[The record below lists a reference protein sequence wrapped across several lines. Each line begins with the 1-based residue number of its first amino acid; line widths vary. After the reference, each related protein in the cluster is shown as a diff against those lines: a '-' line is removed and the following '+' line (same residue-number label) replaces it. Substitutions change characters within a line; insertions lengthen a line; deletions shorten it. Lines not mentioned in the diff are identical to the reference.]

1 MRVDYIAHMNSTN
14 AIAKGLPIWVALLAC
29 LGWMSLEN
37 HAVAQ
42 PAEFEFSPTNS
53 SGTFYGQATVNGVP
67 ANGNDWVAAFDMAG
81 NCAGAAQIVLNDGLA
96 YINLAIYGDDMTT
109 AGIDEGITGG
119 EEFTLHLWR
128 AASGTV

>member
-1 MRVDYIAHMNSTN
+1 MRVKYIARMNSTN

-96 YINLAIYGDDMTT
+96 RGRVPDYRPPKEDP
-109 AGIDEGITGG
+109 
-119 EEFTLHLWR
+119 
-128 AASGTV
+128 